1 MGFVADVAV
10 GLVGRAVDA
19 NARCSRVL
27 QVLEV
32 DREALLLAWV
42 AHARAL
48 DAAFLDGHGEGADE
62 FVAALETEE
71 FVLPVGFVEEDDVE
85 LEPVDFLDG
94 AEFGEDVGLVFA
106 LLLGDE
112 FEEDV
117 AELFDLLERCAELDD
132 DGDGFGEGSRST
144 VVEDEERVEVAVGR
158 LDNVALHLLEFRVEE
173 GNLLDEVVVAAA

>member
-1 MGFVADVAV
+1 M
-10 GLVGRAVDA
+10 
-19 NARCSRVL
+19 
-27 QVLEV
+27 
-32 DREALLLAWV
+32 
-42 AHARAL
+42 
-48 DAAFLDGHGEGADE
+48 
-62 FVAALETEE
+62 
-71 FVLPVGFVEEDDVE
+71 PVGFVEEDDVE

-117 AELFDLLERCAELDD
+117 AELFDLLKRCAELDD

-144 VVEDEERVEVAVGR
+144 MVEDEERVEVAVGR